1 MHAFERAFVSAIVAL
16 ALGSLDVE
24 AQQPPPGPDVAANPD
39 GGMAPLSP
47 EQQAYVEQL
56 IEKRLA
62 QYSAD
67 QAAMA
72 PPPPPPPTLSMRAD
86 VYTKFLFQNDQSNG
100 SVT

>member
-56 IEKRLA
+56 IEKQVDFSVILA
-62 QYSAD
+62 KKLPRQLLQPKLKSLHKE
-67 QAAMA
+67 
-72 PPPPPPPTLSMRAD
+72 PLSTL
-86 VYTKFLFQNDQSNG
+86 V
-100 SVT
+100 